1 MKKLAMLLSLIL
13 AIGPITGYAAPDQA
27 SENGLQGQSDTLE
40 NTETSNQPNVEVNP
54 PVSKKQVKEIFSEAD
69 EYAPRE
75 LVISFNASASEA
87 RKQEILNQY
96 DLKIQSTLLNGD
108 YILVSTPRGD
118 AIQDIAKELVQYKEI
133 AYVQPNTKVK
143 KEFVS
148 QEPYYYKQWHLPK
161 IEAPKAWDVTKGS
174 SNVVVAVIDGG
185 AQKDHPDLKHSIVSP
200 IDMVTGSSNYIP
212 DDHGTHVAGIIA
224 SAFNKYGTAGIAPN
238 TKIMPINVF
247 EGEYAETFTIASA
260 IEYAVKNG
268 ADIINLSLGDY
279 AYDYVEDSAI
289 QYAVKNG
296 VTVIAAAG
304 NEDTDFDMYPA
315 GYRNVIA
322 VGATDR
328 NDDITYFSNY
338 GKNIDVT
345 APGEAIMSTITGS
358 RYGAYDGTSQA
369 APVVSGIAA
378 LILAKNPF
386 TTVGEVQSILK
397 KSSVDYGNRGWDM
410 FYGNGRVSAYKAL
423 SLTSLPITNFQSPSS
438 FTITGKNRMSV
449 SFTAPKNT
457 RLTVQIQNANGKVV
471 KTLLSNKAWNGGKAT
486 VYWNGSLDNA
496 TYASNGKYKFVVSL
510 SSNKGNFR
518 THKTIN
524 VKNTM
529 PATVSAPAV
538 TYFSPVAQ
546 SKVSLPVNISKPAK
560 VTAQVVNGQGKLVKS
575 IWNNVSLSA
584 GSRTLSWDGKNENR
598 KYIGDGTYKV
608 QFTAVD
614 GNKVKSTTSASII
627 LDSKAPALSVA
638 ADPAVFIANGTN
650 TSTARFN
657 VKEPLYVTVKVVS
670 EQGVTVRTL
679 ANNQSFSASTH
690 SLKWNGKNNS
700 NVDVSAGKYQY
711 VVEGKDR
718 AGNKTTK
725 ASSFFTLQR

>member
-1 MKKLAMLLSLIL
+1 ML
-13 AIGPITGYAAPDQA
+13 AIGPITGYAAPETVNQA
-27 SENGLQGQSDTLE
+27 NENEVQGQSDALE
-40 NTETSNQPNVEVNP
+40 NTETSNQPNVEVEP
-54 PVSKKQVKEIFSEAD
+54 PVSKKQVKEIFSEAE

-75 LVISFNASASEA
+75 LVISFNESVSEA
-87 RKQEILNQY
+87 KKQEILNQY
-96 DLKIQSTLLNGD
+96 DLKIQSTLLNGN

-118 AIQDIAKELVQYKEI
+118 AIQDIAKELVQYTEI

-224 SAFNKYGTAGIAPN
+224 AAFNKYGTAGIAPN

-247 EGEYAETFTIASA
+247 EGEYAETFTIAAA

-279 AYDYVEDSAI
+279 AYDYVEDYAI

-304 NEDTDFDMYPA
+304 NEDTDMDFYPA
-315 GYRNVIA
+315 GYPNVVA
-322 VGATDR
+322 VSATDR
-328 NDDITYFSNY
+328 DDNITYFSNF
-338 GKNIDVT
+338 GKNIDVS
-345 APGEAIMSTITGS
+345 APGEAIMSTIAGS

-369 APVVSGIAA
+369 TPVVSGIAA

-386 TTVGEVQSILK
+386 TTVAEVQSILK
-397 KSSVDYGNRGWDM
+397 KSAVDYGYRGWDM

-423 SLTSLPITNFQSPSS
+423 SLTSLPISNFNSPSS
-438 FTITGKNRMSV
+438 FSVTGNNRMSV

-457 RLTVQIQNANGKVV
+457 KLTVQIQNANGKTV

-496 TYASNGKYKFVVSL
+496 TYASNGNYKFVVSL
-510 SSNKGNFR
+510 TSNKGNFR
-518 THKTIN
+518 THKTIS

-538 TYFSPVAQ
+538 TYYSPVAQ
-546 SKVSLPVNISKPAK
+546 SKLSLPVNISKPAK
-560 VTAQVVNGQGKLVKS
+560 VTAQVVNAEGKLVKT
-575 IWNNVSLSA
+575 IWNNASVSA
-584 GSRTLSWDGKNENR
+584 GSRTLSWDGKNENG

-614 GNKVKSTTSASII
+614 ANKVKSATSASII

-638 ADPAVFIANGTN
+638 ADPAVFVANGTN

-657 VKEPLYVTVKVVS
+657 VKEPTYVTVKVVS

-690 SLKWNGKNNS
+690 SLQWNGKNNS

-711 VVEGKDR
+711 VVECKDR

-725 ASSFFTLQR
+725 ASAFFTLQR